1 MTKRLGYQKEVLDKQ
16 LVLKYFRSSNY
27 EDCRVNA
34 YPSFT
39 NFHGI
44 NRTPPS
50 FIIIDLDLKDF
61 GYSKDKLDG
70 ALNKA
75 LKKIKDILGGYPTV
89 LWTGNGYHIYQP
101 LEGFVLEEVDI
112 FVEFMAPDEKD
123 LTSKFMEFAED
134 FLTNKKGDPQHNPTI
149 NSCLVRIPGTI
160 NSKSKEE
167 VKIILKWDEH
177 RPPINYLLRDFR
189 RWLINEKI
197 EQQKISS
204 KVRGRRKS
212 VGTSSNNTAIPW
224 IDKLL
229 QTPVDDYRKFAI
241 WRILA
246 PYFINIKGS
255 STEVAFTMIK
265 DWLNKCNSLR
275 QLDFNPEY
283 IVKYNINSAK
293 RTGYLPISL
302 EKLKIENSRLHSVV
316 VHNLMEVNYGIV
328 T

>member
-1 MTKRLGYQKEVLDKQ
+1 VGP
-16 LVLKYFRSSNY
+16 N
-27 EDCRVNA
+27 
-34 YPSFT
+34 
-39 NFHGI
+39 
-44 NRTPPS
+44 
-50 FIIIDLDLKDF
+50 
-61 GYSKDKLDG
+61 
-70 ALNKA
+70 
-75 LKKIKDILGGYPTV
+75 
-89 LWTGNGYHIYQP
+89 
-101 LEGFVLEEVDI
+101 
-112 FVEFMAPDEKD
+112 EKD

-160 NSKSKEE
+160 NSKCKED
-167 VKIILKWDEH
+167 VKTIQKWDGH

-197 EQQKISS
+197 EQQKLSS
-204 KVRGRRKS
+204 KERGRRKS
-212 VGTSSNNTAIPW
+212 VGTSRNNTAIPW
-224 IDKLL
+224 IEKLL

-246 PYFINIKGS
+246 PYLVNVKGS
-255 STEVAFTMIK
+255 STENAFTMIT

-316 VHNLMEVNYGIV
+316 VHN
-328 T
+328 